1 MKKKRKI
8 ELDIFTILHLA
19 ELYQEQYLEM
29 GLCLSPE
36 QNDDASF
43 HDFVARIIQHLP
55 GKQANLPKSTLM
67 PLCIIPKLQSL
78 SEIYGDT

>member
-8 ELDIFTILHLA
+8 EFDFATILHLA

-36 QNDDASF
+36 QNDASF
-43 HDFVARIIQHLP
+43 HDFVAQYYSALVWET
-55 GKQANLPKSTLM
+55 GET
-67 PLCIIPKLQSL
+67 PKLNPNAPL
-78 SEIYGDT
+78 FYSEVTVPYHDSW